1 MGACAKQLSEYE
13 QDLLGNPR
21 GPDVMLRHVSE
32 WQQLYAD
39 CAGFSDFDKLWRA
52 AFTDRN
58 IWLYY
63 IHKRNPLSAKRLA
76 EIDHW
81 WRSWNETGDSRDL
94 HIEEQSDDNSRGDYH
109 YRAR

>member
-1 MGACAKQLSEYE
+1 
-13 QDLLGNPR
+13 
-21 GPDVMLRHVSE
+21 MLRHVSE

-81 WRSWNETGDSRDL
+81 WRSWNETGDGEISIL
-94 HIEEQSDDNSRGDYH
+94 KSSLATIAVGTIITE
-109 YRAR
+109 RAEAQFRKTSILLYGQG

>member
-1 MGACAKQLSEYE
+1 
-13 QDLLGNPR
+13 
-21 GPDVMLRHVSE
+21 MLRRVSE

-39 CAGFSDFDKLWRA
+39 CAGSSDFDKFWRA

-76 EIDHW
+76 EIEHW

-94 HIEEQSDDNSRGDYH
+94 HIEEQSGDNSREDYH